1 MARPKKERVICAM
14 PRFRDFSPT
23 EQAKADAQLM
33 CFDEYE
39 VIRLHDLEHFS
50 QEETARQMLI
60 SRPTVTE
67 LLASAHEKLA
77 RMLVNGNR
85 LELRGSSCV
94 VCEIGK
100 TVPNQRG
107 TTAPPSIAAVRNV
120 GSAVKN
126 KNKKNLKVERKHC
139 HEKMEMHNLRRNR

>member
-14 PRFRDFSPT
+14 PRFCDFSPT
-23 EQAKADAQLM
+23 DQTGTGTQKM

-77 RMLVNGNR
+77 RMLVNGDR

-100 TVPNQRG
+100 NCPK
-107 TTAPPSIAAVRNV
+107 
-120 GSAVKN
+120 SAGN
-126 KNKKNLKVERKHC
+126 DCHTKHC
-139 HEKMEMHNLRRNR
+139 CRAECRKRCHNQKESESRKETLS

>member
-1 MARPKKERVICAM
+1 MARPKKERVICEL
-14 PRFRDFSPT
+14 PRFRDFSPVEGKSGT
-23 EQAKADAQLM
+23 AIGM

-50 QEETARQMLI
+50 QEETARQMRV

-77 RMLVNGNR
+77 RMLVQGAG
-85 LELRGSSCV
+85 LELRGSACV

-100 TVPNQRG
+100 NCPKSKG
-107 TTAPPSIAAVRNV
+107 TDCPKRCCCKGTCR
-120 GSAVKN
+120 
-126 KNKKNLKVERKHC
+126 ERCQNTKIQ
-139 HEKMEMHNLRRNR
+139 E

>member
-14 PRFRDFSPT
+14 PRFRDFSPPAGRSSDT
-23 EQAKADAQLM
+23 QVM

-67 LLASAHEKLA
+67 LLASAQEKLA
-77 RMLVNGNR
+77 RMLV
-85 LELRGSSCV
+85 
-94 VCEIGK
+94 
-100 TVPNQRG
+100 
-107 TTAPPSIAAVRNV
+107 
-120 GSAVKN
+120 
-126 KNKKNLKVERKHC
+126 
-139 HEKMEMHNLRRNR
+139 

>member
-14 PRFRDFSPT
+14 PRFLDFSPT
-23 EQAKADAQLM
+23 TGKSGDTQVL

-39 VIRLHDLEHFS
+39 VIRLHDLEHFP

-77 RMLVNGNR
+77 RMLVEGTG
-85 LELRGSSCV
+85 LELRG
-94 VCEIGK
+94 
-100 TVPNQRG
+100 
-107 TTAPPSIAAVRNV
+107 
-120 GSAVKN
+120 
-126 KNKKNLKVERKHC
+126 L
-139 HEKMEMHNLRRNR
+139 RNRQKLFQIRGNRLPQAALLQGLLSGTLSKSKRKLLCRKETKS

>member
-14 PRFRDFSPT
+14 PRFLDFSPT
-23 EQAKADAQLM
+23 TGKSGDTQVL

-77 RMLVNGNR
+77 RMLVEGTG
-85 LELRGSSCV
+85 LELRGSTCV

-100 TVPNQRG
+100 NCPKSEG
-107 TTAPPSIAAVRNV
+107 TDCPRRRCCK
-120 GSAVKN
+120 GSCRERCQKQKEN
-126 KNKKNLKVERKHC
+126 CCVERKQS
-139 HEKMEMHNLRRNR
+139 HEKMEMHHLRRNR

>member
-1 MARPKKERVICAM
+1 MARPKKERVICAV
-14 PRFRDFSPT
+14 PRFRDFAPT
-23 EQAKADAQLM
+23 DHTGTDTQTM

-50 QEETARQMLI
+50 QEETAKQMLI

-77 RMLVNGNR
+77 RMLVTGDR
-85 LELRGSSCV
+85 LKLQGSSCV

-100 TVPNQRG
+100 NCPKSAGTDCPSRHCCRAECRKRCQNQNQKE
-107 TTAPPSIAAVRNV
+107 SE
-120 GSAVKN
+120 S
-126 KNKKNLKVERKHC
+126 RK
-139 HEKMEMHNLRRNR
+139 ETLS

>member
-50 QEETARQMLI
+50 QEEMARQMLI
-60 SRPTVTE
+60 SRSTVTE

-100 TVPNQRG
+100 NCPK
-107 TTAPPSIAAVRNV
+107 
-120 GSAVKN
+120 SAGN
-126 KNKKNLKVERKHC
+126 DCPTKHC
-139 HEKMEMHNLRRNR
+139 CRAECRKRCQKQKQKESESRKETLS